1 MKVIDLYMFRRN
13 FCIVA
18 VSVVGLSVIGC
29 SGSQAENPN
38 WANRFHAS
46 GTVTYQ
52 GKAIEGAEVTFT
64 SKAGN
69 STGAGKTDSS
79 GRFKLTTH
87 IEGDGAVAGPQ
98 EVAIRRVNVVD
109 KTPKD
114 VDVSAGGVALPPEIT
129 WIIPEKYSIPN
140 KSGLTADVSEAGP
153 NDFKFDLK

>member
-1 MKVIDLYMFRRN
+1 MFRRT
-13 FCIVA
+13 FCVA
-18 VSVVGLSVIGC
+18 FISVACFSVIGC
-29 SGSQAENPN
+29 SGGQAENPD
-38 WANRFHAS
+38 WPKRYRAS

-64 SKAGN
+64 SKADN
-69 STGAGKTDSS
+69 STGVGKSDSS
-79 GRFKLTTH
+79 GRFYLTTH
-87 IEGDGAVAGPQ
+87 IEKDGVVAGPQ
-98 EVAIRRVNVVD
+98 QVAIRRVNVVD

-140 KSGLTADVSEAGP
+140 KSGLTADVTEAGP

>member
-1 MKVIDLYMFRRN
+1 MFCKI
-13 FCIVA
+13 FCIA
-18 VSVVGLSVIGC
+18 SISLAGFSLIGC
-29 SGSQAENPN
+29 SGGQAENPD
-38 WANRFHAS
+38 WPKRYPVS

-52 GKAIEGAEVTFT
+52 GKPIEGAEVTFT
-64 SKAGN
+64 SRIGT

-87 IEGDGAVAGPQ
+87 IEGDGVVAGPQ
-98 EVAIRRVNVVD
+98 VIAIHRVNVVD

-129 WIIPEKYSIPN
+129 WIIPEKYSISS
-140 KSGLTADVSEAGP
+140 KSGLTANVTETGP